1 MKIVAVSDMHG
12 NLAGLNMSGFDV
24 CIIAGDFSYQSG
36 FGKWPMKHQRD
47 WIHDEFNQ
55 WVKNFPETI
64 FIVVAGN
71 HDLCLDPSK
80 TFRYSE
86 FNWNIE
92 WPKNCRYLCD
102 SSTVVNGL
110 TFYGTPYVPIIN
122 YCWAFEAN
130 YEKLKEKFANI
141 PKNID
146 ILITH
151 TPPRIPE
158 YLGDMS
164 LEYGLNSE
172 KFGSSELANAI
183 FDKNPKYVF
192 CGHIHSGSH
201 EAFYFNNTTIYNVS
215 RVNESYNIQYEPTI
229 ITIDN

>member
-1 MKIVAVSDMHG
+1 MKLFCTSDLHG
-12 NLAGLNMSGFDV
+12 KLDGLDPSNCDLV
-24 CIIAGDFSYQSG
+24 VIAGDFAKMTG
-36 FGKWPMKHQRD
+36 WGKWHIYDMKK
-47 WIHDEFNQ
+47 WIEKKFIPFTQQFNIPF
-55 WVKNFPETI
+55 V
-64 FIVVAGN
+64 IVPGN
-71 HDLCLDPSK
+71 HDLIFDNSK
-80 TFRYSE
+80 ICSFSDVNYQIT
-86 FNWNIE
+86 
-92 WPKNCRYLCD
+92 WPENVHILIDKQ
-102 SSTVVNGL
+102 VEINGL

-130 YEKLKEKFANI
+130 YEKLNEKFANI
-141 PKNID
+141 PENID
-146 ILITH
+146 ILVTH

-201 EAFYFNNTTIYNVS
+201 EAFCFNNTIIYNVS

-229 ITIDN
+229 ITIDK